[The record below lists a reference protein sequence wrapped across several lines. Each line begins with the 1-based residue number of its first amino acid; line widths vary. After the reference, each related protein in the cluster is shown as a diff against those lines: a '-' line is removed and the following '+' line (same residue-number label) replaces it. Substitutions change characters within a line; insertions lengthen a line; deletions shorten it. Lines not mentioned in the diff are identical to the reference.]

1 MYITDVI
8 LAMWKNVYYSFPI
21 QLFFL
26 HLKKNMPLL
35 LLWAV
40 LTLIISQSF
49 GAVFGIP
56 YLFLDPEYL
65 NEVSW
70 KGFFLMGIA
79 FGIFTMAFH
88 MTTYI
93 LDGAKFK
100 FLAVIPRPFIQ
111 FCINNGLIPLA
122 FYTVYLYS
130 FINFQLDNEHDE
142 RVEVFEYFLGFAG
155 GSILI
160 YAIIFSYFAFTNK
173 DLFLIFADSVE
184 KRLRKTRI
192 PRANMLSRIKES
204 KKSNNKVLF
213 YLDIRSGFEPVRLD
227 LARFEGYQ
235 LLRVFDQNHLNLIVI
250 QSFLIIMIL
259 FFGFFREYPILQ
271 IPAAMSATLL
281 LAIIMMLVGA
291 LAFWLREWL
300 VPVVIMALLLFN
312 FLSKSALLNRP
323 HAAFGMNYN
332 TEPAIYNLENL
343 KNILHSDTVEKD
355 KSNTI
360 QILEN
365 WKAKFSTELKPRMIF
380 ITTSGGGQRAA
391 LWTMNVLQH
400 VEEASDGQVFKHT
413 QMLTGASGGMIGAAF
428 FRELYLRQQEDSS
441 FNYLDKKYLD
451 QISADNLNPI
461 IFTLLVND
469 LFIRNQ
475 YYTYNGRKYL
485 QDRGFAFENQLNIN
499 TKEILDKPL
508 SAYKTP
514 EFKSQIPILPITP
527 LITNDG
533 RKLFI
538 SPHSMSYMGIS
549 ASRAEGINEK
559 SQSIDFMRF
568 FKDQDAENLRFI
580 SALRMGATFPFITPH
595 IQLPSLPH
603 METMDAGLS
612 DNFGIQDA
620 LRFLYVFQDW
630 IEQNT
635 SGVTLITIRDSEKF
649 TEIDQKVLPT
659 ILQKLSIPL
668 KNILINWDNIQTLN
682 NEVLYN
688 QFKESMNFEI
698 EKIEF
703 EYSTSQFLRDRGL
716 IDAVGMVDP
725 GAQEIQRASL
735 NWRLIAREKVSIIDN
750 IHSIQN
756 QASLQRI
763 RAIKFFESKN
773 K

>member
-1 MYITDVI
+1 MD
-8 LAMWKNVYYSFPI
+8 
-21 QLFFL
+21 
-26 HLKKNMPLL
+26 
-35 LLWAV
+35 
-40 LTLIISQSF
+40 
-49 GAVFGIP
+49 
-56 YLFLDPEYL
+56 
-65 NEVSW
+65 
-70 KGFFLMGIA
+70 
-79 FGIFTMAFH
+79 
-88 MTTYI
+88 
-93 LDGAKFK
+93 
-100 FLAVIPRPFIQ
+100 
-111 FCINNGLIPLA
+111 
-122 FYTVYLYS
+122 
-130 FINFQLDNEHDE
+130 
-142 RVEVFEYFLGFAG
+142 
-155 GSILI
+155 
-160 YAIIFSYFAFTNK
+160 
-173 DLFLIFADSVE
+173 
-184 KRLRKTRI
+184 
-192 PRANMLSRIKES
+192 
-204 KKSNNKVLF
+204 
-213 YLDIRSGFEPVRLD
+213 
-227 LARFEGYQ
+227 
-235 LLRVFDQNHLNLIVI
+235 
-250 QSFLIIMIL
+250 
-259 FFGFFREYPILQ
+259 
-271 IPAAMSATLL
+271 
-281 LAIIMMLVGA
+281 
-291 LAFWLREWL
+291 
-300 VPVVIMALLLFN
+300 
-312 FLSKSALLNRP
+312 
-323 HAAFGMNYN
+323 YN
-332 TEPAIYNLENL
+332 TKPAIYNLENL
-343 KNILHSDTVEKD
+343 QNILHPDTVEKD

-365 WKAKFSTELKPRMIF
+365 WKAKFPTELKPRMIF

-400 VEEASDGQVFKHT
+400 IQEASEGQVFKHT
-413 QMLTGASGGMIGAAF
+413 QMLTGASGGMVGAAF

-475 YYTYNGRKYL
+475 YYIYNGRKYL

-508 SAYKTP
+508 SAYKIP
-514 EFKSQIPILPITP
+514 EFKSQIPMLPITP

-549 ASRAEGINEK
+549 ASRTEGINEK
-559 SQSIDFMRF
+559 SQSVDFTRF
-568 FKDQDAENLRFI
+568 FKDQDSENLRFI

-595 IQLPSLPH
+595 IQLPSLPQ

-659 ILQKLSIPL
+659 LLQKLSIPL

-688 QFKESMNFEI
+688 QFRESMDFEI

-750 IHSIQN
+750 MQSIQN
-756 QASLQRI
+756 QAALQRI
-763 RAIKFFESKN
+763 RAIKFFESK
-773 K
+773 KK